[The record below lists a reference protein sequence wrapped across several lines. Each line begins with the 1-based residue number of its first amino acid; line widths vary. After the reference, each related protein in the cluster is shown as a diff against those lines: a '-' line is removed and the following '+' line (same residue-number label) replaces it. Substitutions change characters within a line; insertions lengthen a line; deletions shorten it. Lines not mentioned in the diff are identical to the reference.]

1 MSCQHRIL
9 DHKEVKFS
17 LLFAVEISFCHSVDF
32 SSWKLDPGSR
42 RLPLALS
49 GHVVG
54 VEYPVPEQVFE
65 RVSKVL
71 YSTTL

>member
-1 MSCQHRIL
+1 MSCQRRIL
-9 DHKEVKFS
+9 DHKAVRFS
-17 LLFAVEISFCHSVDF
+17 LLFAVEISFYHSVDF
-32 SSWKLDPGSR
+32 WSWKLDPGSR
-42 RLPLALS
+42 RLPLALP

-71 YSTTL
+71 CSTTL

>member
-9 DHKEVKFS
+9 DHNVIRFS
-17 LLFAVEISFCHSVDF
+17 LLFAIEISLCHSVDF
-32 SSWKLDPGSR
+32 LSWKLDPGSC
-42 RLPLALS
+42 RLPLALP
-49 GHVVG
+49 GHVFG

-71 YSTTL
+71 CSTTL

>member
-1 MSCQHRIL
+1 MSCQHQIL
-9 DHKEVKFS
+9 DHKAVRFP
-17 LLFAVEISFCHSVDF
+17 LLFAVEISFCQSVDF
-32 SSWKLDPGSR
+32 WSWKLDPGSR

-71 YSTTL
+71 CSTTL

>member
-1 MSCQHRIL
+1 MSCQHQTL
-9 DHKEVKFS
+9 DHKAGRFS

-32 SSWKLDPGSR
+32 WSWKLDPGSH
-42 RLPLALS
+42 RLPLALP
-49 GHVVG
+49 GHVIG
-54 VEYPVPEQVFE
+54 IEYPVPEQVFE